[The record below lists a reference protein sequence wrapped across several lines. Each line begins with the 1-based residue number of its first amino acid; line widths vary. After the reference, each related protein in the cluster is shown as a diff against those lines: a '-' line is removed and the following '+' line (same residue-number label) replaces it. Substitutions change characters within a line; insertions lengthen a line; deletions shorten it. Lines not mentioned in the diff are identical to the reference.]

1 MVDFSGQCVSS
12 LTLVCQQPNNT
23 RWWPGYE
30 DDLIRLNK
38 EKGVCSVSLSP
49 DWRSLLSPQ
58 EAIQLD
64 GEILYALLRRVSPV
78 AHRHLKKHKLEP
90 ILYMT
95 EWFMCAF
102 SRTLPWASVLRVW
115 DMFLC
120 EGEIL
125 HWCIYCITNE
135 KARWMDDCVTECTLS
150 KHSLCLHQ
158 VNPLV
163 L

>member
-1 MVDFSGQCVSS
+1 M
-12 LTLVCQQPNNT
+12 
-23 RWWPGYE
+23 
-30 DDLIRLNK
+30 
-38 EKGVCSVSLSP
+38 
-49 DWRSLLSPQ
+49 SPQ

-64 GEILYALLRRVSPV
+64 GEILYALLRRVSPT

-120 EGEIL
+120 EGEAL
-125 HWCIYCITNE
+125 DWLRSLNMTNTVFKVFFCSAAELLSVIT
-135 KARWMDDCVTECTLS
+135 S
-150 KHSLCLHQ
+150 
-158 VNPLV
+158 
-163 L
+163 